1 MVELAFEK
9 SDKVQVFLDDR
20 ELKSACA
27 RKLYEL
33 GALLKPVRLPV
44 GDYVLSGRA
53 CIERKTSA
61 DFETSIIDGRL
72 FQQAKELVDNF
83 ASPIIAITGNGF
95 ERVQQKALQGAFI
108 SIAVD
113 YKIPLFFFDDD
124 EKLADFVFA
133 LGFREQLLAPR
144 EMKLQFDKRA
154 FSLAEQQQVI
164 VESLPLIGPKNAK
177 SLLKHF
183 GSIEKIVNASE
194 DALQEVEGIGEKRA
208 KEIKRILT
216 ERYAP

>member
-1 MVELAFEK
+1 MVEICFEK
-9 SDKVQVFLDDR
+9 SDKVQVFIDDR

-27 RKLYEL
+27 RRLFDLE
-33 GALLKPVRLPV
+33 AVLKPVRLPV
-44 GDYVLSGRA
+44 GDYVLSDRA
-53 CIERKTSA
+53 VIERKTTA

-72 FQQAKELVDNF
+72 FGQAKELVDNF
-83 ASPIIAITGNGF
+83 SSPIIAVTGSGF
-95 ERVQQKALQGAFI
+95 ERIQQKALQGAFI
-108 SIAVD
+108 SLAVD

-154 FSLAEQQQVI
+154 SSLADQQQII

-177 SLLKHF
+177 AMLKHF
-183 GSIEKIVNASE
+183 GSIEKLVNASE
-194 DALQEVEGIGEKRA
+194 EELQEVDGIAEKRA
-208 KEIKRILT
+208 KEIKRVLK
-216 ERYAP
+216 EKYSP